1 MLERDMK
8 ITPEQQKKKLLYPLA
23 SVAAAGC
30 VALASCQQQ
39 QQQQRLGGKPLQPL
53 GGVIMI
59 EPSKDAPEVKAEQK

>member
-39 QQQQRLGGKPLQPL
+39 QRLGGEPLQPL

-59 EPSKDAPEVKAEQK
+59 EPSKGAPEVKAEQK